1 MLSSLKSIVW
11 IILNDTAISEE
22 GFKQLGTLRNI
33 KNLTVER
40 CGVSDLAL
48 GELKDLDLDSLDLTG
63 NPVTYEGLKKLKNM
77 KGLKRLLIADCK
89 ALTMDDVNR
98 LEADLPRCKIISQ
111 MDPRL
116 KMLFSM

>member
-11 IILNDTAISEE
+11 IIMNDTAISDE

-48 GELKDLDLDSLDLTG
+48 DELKDLDLDSLDLTG
-63 NPVTYEGLKKLKNM
+63 NPVTYEGLKKLKSM

-89 ALTMDDVNR
+89 ALTTDDVNR

-116 KMLFSM
+116 KILFSM